1 MKKKFAFILMGGHYN
16 PSEHKAA
23 FETEKQV
30 TYIFTVQDY
39 EEAKE
44 KVKDLDGQGF
54 GAVELCGAF
63 GQEKAKELA
72 QLTGNRIAIGYV
84 VHDPEMDEAFL
95 RFFGR

>member
-16 PSEHKAA
+16 PSEHQAA

-30 TYIFTVQDY
+30 TYIFSVQNY
-39 EEAKE
+39 EEAIA
-44 KVKDLDGQGF
+44 KVKELDAQGV
-54 GAVELCGAF
+54 GAIELCGAF

-72 QLTGNRIAIGYV
+72 EITENRIAIGYV
-84 VHDPEMDEAFL
+84 THDPEMDEAFL